1 MDSTDTEAFTGDKHM
16 NNFIKTT
23 RKRRALNELLVASA
37 NLASNTELRS
47 WAIEDEHTGQVWAAV
62 QMLQDAVKEYDKYD
76 D

>member
-1 MDSTDTEAFTGDKHM
+1 MDKLVYES
-16 NNFIKTT
+16 
-23 RKRRALNELLVASA
+23 RKQRALGELLVASA